1 MLEGLRAASQ
11 NWIGRALM
19 ALVMGVIVVSFAIWG
34 IGDVFRGFTSQRLAK
49 VGSGEVTVEAYRSAY
64 QNEIRRLQQ
73 RARRAI
79 TNEEARRMGLD
90 QQILERLI
98 VDAAL
103 EQKTRA
109 LGMAI
114 SEDDVAKALK
124 SEQVFQGP
132 TGQFDS
138 NRFKQIVNDAG
149 FTERGFLVDQ
159 KGAYLRKELTD
170 AVIAGLDE
178 PPRIMQE
185 AFHRFRN
192 EARSIDYFVLPASAA
207 GDIAAPTEDEL
218 KKFYADHDQ
227 TFRAKE
233 FRKLTTLFVTPDV
246 LAKPADVSDADVRKL
261 YDDVKTKR
269 YGTPEKRNVRQI
281 VFKTEKEAN
290 EAYERLKN
298 GLSFEA
304 LAAERKLTDRDID
317 LGVIEMRDFGDQ
329 NLAATVFKLD
339 APGIVAPVTTPFGTV
354 VSEVRSITP
363 SVFTKTYEQAA
374 PELRR
379 EIAVNRVTPEVRKL
393 HDAIED
399 QRTAGKTLAEAAKS
413 VGLDVKVD
421 DAVDAGGHDKAG
433 AEVSGLANEPDLLKA
448 AFASDVGVD
457 NDTVTTKDGGYAW
470 YEVNGVEQARQ
481 QSFDEVKGAVEA
493 GMHADKLQKALAA
506 KSNEIV
512 EKLQTGKSI
521 DDYGKELGVEIKR
534 ATDVKRAPRPEFTTA
549 GIVQMFSVPVHAA
562 GSVPVDGGRL
572 VFYVRD
578 SATPPFDVSLPEA
591 KATAEQL
598 KTALTNDVLEQYV
611 GGLEKA
617 YNVEINQKA
626 LQAVTGAAAEQ

>member
-11 NWIGRALM
+11 NWIGRTLM
-19 ALVMGVIVVSFAIWG
+19 GLVMGVIVVSFAIWG

-49 VGSGEVTVEAYRSAY
+49 VGSGEVTVEAYRGAY

-79 TNEEARRMGLD
+79 TNEEARRLGLD

-98 VDAAL
+98 VDSAL

-124 SEQVFQGP
+124 SEPVFQGP

-207 GDIAAPTEDEL
+207 GDIAPPTEDEL

-329 NLAATVFKLD
+329 NLAAAVFKPD
-339 APGIVAPVTTPFGTV
+339 APGLIPPVTTPFRNSCLG
-354 VSEVRSITP
+354 SP
-363 SVFTKTYEQAA
+363 QHHAK
-374 PELRR
+374 
-379 EIAVNRVTPEVRKL
+379 RV
-393 HDAIED
+393 H
-399 QRTAGKTLAEAAKS
+399 Q
-413 VGLDVKVD
+413 DV
-421 DAVDAGGHDKAG
+421 
-433 AEVSGLANEPDLLKA
+433 
-448 AFASDVGVD
+448 
-457 NDTVTTKDGGYAW
+457 
-470 YEVNGVEQARQ
+470 
-481 QSFDEVKGAVEA
+481 
-493 GMHADKLQKALAA
+493 
-506 KSNEIV
+506 
-512 EKLQTGKSI
+512 
-521 DDYGKELGVEIKR
+521 
-534 ATDVKRAPRPEFTTA
+534 
-549 GIVQMFSVPVHAA
+549 
-562 GSVPVDGGRL
+562 
-572 VFYVRD
+572 
-578 SATPPFDVSLPEA
+578 
-591 KATAEQL
+591 
-598 KTALTNDVLEQYV
+598 
-611 GGLEKA
+611 
-617 YNVEINQKA
+617 
-626 LQAVTGAAAEQ
+626 